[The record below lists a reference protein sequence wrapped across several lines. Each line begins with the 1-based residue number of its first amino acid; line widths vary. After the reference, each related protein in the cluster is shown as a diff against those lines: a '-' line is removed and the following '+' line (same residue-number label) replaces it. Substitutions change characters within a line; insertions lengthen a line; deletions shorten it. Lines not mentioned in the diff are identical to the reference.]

1 MDANHDSVCA
11 RAVRCARAAIAPT
24 HVEHEDHVD
33 HGARA
38 AQRTRSR
45 FIFFSKNCCY
55 FVFSRRYRVTALLDA
70 RAHRIKHRSRA
81 TVRAR
86 SSMEKSAHCSI
97 LCFSIIFRPAAVPD
111 PVRSTSSPDR
121 RDAARAADR
130 LYILSRV
137 DGGLYDASSRPHAH
151 VRCGGRCRHSL
162 APGHAH
168 SGSPRRHG
176 SQHTS
181 AAIPSWPA
189 LNRQR
194 RPDSKCE

>member
-1 MDANHDSVCA
+1 
-11 RAVRCARAAIAPT
+11 
-24 HVEHEDHVD
+24 
-33 HGARA
+33 
-38 AQRTRSR
+38 
-45 FIFFSKNCCY
+45 
-55 FVFSRRYRVTALLDA
+55 
-70 RAHRIKHRSRA
+70 
-81 TVRAR
+81 
-86 SSMEKSAHCSI
+86 MEKSA
-97 LCFSIIFRPAAVPD
+97 LIFVSPDHSPRGGTRP
-111 PVRSTSSPDR
+111 RTLDR

-137 DGGLYDASSRPHAH
+137 DGGLYDATLLVDHTRM
-151 VRCGGRCRHSL
+151 CGGGRYRHSL